1 MRFVCRPPAQQMRRP
16 KPVRVISPLDSTQ
29 WSASASVEQHPP
41 WDPRLPVNP
50 LHSPRQA
57 PHPHANHRPP
67 PVLRR
72 AQQDR
77 LPAAVALRRRDAG
90 RGAGIH
96 RRVLCP
102 RTVARTPRRAV
113 TTRSRPVATNSAT
126 TQTRPP
132 HDGDARAVVSRSFR
146 PRLTGQFP
154 APLARGVRPR
164 ATPHASRRR
173 RSDKDDARGMFRA
186 SLRRRGDASAANGRP
201 LPPCSME
208 WGHSGYFSRVLGA

>member
-1 MRFVCRPPAQQMRRP
+1 MTRTGFGRRICCAGGRQT
-16 KPVRVISPLDSTQ
+16 KR
-29 WSASASVEQHPP
+29 
-41 WDPRLPVNP
+41 NP

-113 TTRSRPVATNSAT
+113 TTRSRPVATNGAT

-186 SLRRRGDASAANGRP
+186 SLRRRGDTAPPTGAHSRPVPWNGGI
-201 LPPCSME
+201 LGIVLVF
-208 WGHSGYFSRVLGA
+208 WVHNGYFR